1 MLSEKTMKRMA
12 AVILFCFLAF
22 CLSGCV
28 TDPNI
33 PSGYTGKEE
42 HFDKEGFQD
51 YADYCK
57 YFYKDAAAFENNP
70 DYRKVTERDIAGIKE
85 YFDYF
90 EMCMDGGRADEY
102 DFDTGCMTSGDY
114 VSIKTKEGISDGNIV
129 YGKLDNYNIY
139 YFDTDSNI
147 LYYIHNNI

>member
-1 MLSEKTMKRMA
+1 MKRMA

-28 TDPNI
+28 TDTNI

-102 DFDTGCMTSGDY
+102 DFESLHRSHMARQLLVLYLRPRKPTNHPLSHGTSPF
-114 VSIKTKEGISDGNIV
+114 
-129 YGKLDNYNIY
+129 LP
-139 YFDTDSNI
+139 
-147 LYYIHNNI
+147 L